1 MSKTLC
7 VACFHVRASVFVG
20 AASLSGEGEGVRVAV
35 GIACV
40 GKLLIGLLRYRC
52 QLLLILAVAC
62 GKPLRVYAKLS
73 FSAIFA

>member
-1 MSKTLC
+1 MWSPLR
-7 VACFHVRASVFVG
+7 VACFHVRASVSVG
-20 AASLSGEGEGVRVAV
+20 AASGSGEGEVVRVAV

-40 GKLLIGLLRYRC
+40 GKLLVGLLRYRC

-73 FSAIFA
+73 FSVIFA